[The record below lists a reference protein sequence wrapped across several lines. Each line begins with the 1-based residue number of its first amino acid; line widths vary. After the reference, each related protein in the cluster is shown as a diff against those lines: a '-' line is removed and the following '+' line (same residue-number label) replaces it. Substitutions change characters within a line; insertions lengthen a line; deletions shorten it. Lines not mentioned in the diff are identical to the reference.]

1 MAASE
6 ISKVRRLQLVG
17 EAFRPAAPVDDL
29 DLFTGRESQRS
40 DVIGAVVQIGRH
52 IGLYGERGVGKTSL
66 ARVLAQILDQENVP
80 GFRAV
85 MVNCN
90 TDSTYES
97 VWARILNQLG
107 LGDYELEPE
116 GIRSALESIDGRTLV
131 VIDELDR
138 LEDDE
143 ALSLMADTIKTLS
156 DHAVGTTLM
165 LVGVATS
172 VEDLIGEHA
181 SIVRNLEQ
189 IKMPRME
196 RDELM
201 AILERGCEHAGL
213 TVSEGAAERIVRLS
227 EGLPHYTHLLGF
239 WAAERAVQDERLHIT
254 AEDCEVAL
262 SRAVAGHTIESAYRR
277 AIGSSQP
284 GNLYREVLLA
294 CAVAEKDS
302 LGYFRSGQI
311 REPLAIVA
319 GRYLDIP
326 AFSKH
331 LNEFLSVE
339 RGSVLRR
346 EGKPRNYSYR
356 FSDPMMQPYVI
367 MSALN
372 DRVIT
377 HQALD
382 RLQNPPDEP
391 SATGD
396 RREDDPNERGQL
408 F

>member
-1 MAASE
+1 
-6 ISKVRRLQLVG
+6 
-17 EAFRPAAPVDDL
+17 
-29 DLFTGRESQRS
+29 
-40 DVIGAVVQIGRH
+40 
-52 IGLYGERGVGKTSL
+52 
-66 ARVLAQILDQENVP
+66 
-80 GFRAV
+80 
-85 MVNCN
+85 
-90 TDSTYES
+90 
-97 VWARILNQLG
+97 
-107 LGDYELEPE
+107 
-116 GIRSALESIDGRTLV
+116 
-131 VIDELDR
+131 
-138 LEDDE
+138 
-143 ALSLMADTIKTLS
+143 
-156 DHAVGTTLM
+156 M
-165 LVGVATS
+165 LVGVASS
-172 VEDLIGEHA
+172 VEELLGEHA

-201 AILERGCEHAGL
+201 AILEKGCEHTGL
-213 TVSEGAAERIVRLS
+213 TISDAAAERIVRLS

-239 WAAERAVQDERLHIT
+239 WAAERAVQDERLHIST
-254 AEDCEVAL
+254 EDCEVAL

-284 GNLYREVLLA
+284 VNLYREVLLA
-294 CAVAEKDS
+294 CAVSEKDS

-311 REPLAIVA
+311 REPLKVIV

-372 DRVIT
+372 DGVLT
-377 HQALD
+377 HQALE

-391 SATGD
+391 PTND
-396 RREDDPNERGQL
+396 QPEDDPNERGQL